1 MKFKSITIIILSY
14 SVLAG
19 VGEIG
24 NDFKVTGLG
33 DLASNPR
40 SRGTNDLGNDFKV
53 SGSEAIINYYEKL
66 KYSEKKK
73 KLLELPVQ
81 VEIKVDRDFISPINR
96 WTLQTTNRKLLVKEY
111 ESLIEYDEIKEELK
125 QQKRRRI
132 FNQEKSVNINLGQFN
147 KADF

>member
-19 VGEIG
+19 VGELG
-24 NDFKVTGLG
+24 NDFKVHGLG
-33 DLASNPR
+33 DLGSNPR
-40 SRGTNDLGNDFKV
+40 SRGTNDLGNDFKI

-73 KLLELPVQ
+73 KLLELPIQ

-132 FNQEKSVNINLGQFN
+132 FNQEKNVNINLGQFN